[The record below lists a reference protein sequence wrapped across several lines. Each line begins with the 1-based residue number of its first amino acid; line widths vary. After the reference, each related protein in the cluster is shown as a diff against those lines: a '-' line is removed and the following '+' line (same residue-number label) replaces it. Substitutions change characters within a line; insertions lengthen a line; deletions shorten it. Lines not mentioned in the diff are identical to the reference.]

1 MIWDWCQIL
10 GDLKVERVWLHML
23 SKRSWKLSSFHIMAG
38 ILSGPK
44 ALDDLRLL
52 VADLSSAREKGELS
66 IGRVPDTGT
75 LGSVQVSGTL
85 ALLPRRFSK
94 WLDQFSKRFL
104 AEPPFILTE
113 EPEFLPERSFMVF
126 QARWCFRPLVFF
138 REFADFAINEV
149 YFGIEIC
156 IIQFL
161 FCANKLDFQYFGWW
175 SMIG

>member
-1 MIWDWCQIL
+1 M
-10 GDLKVERVWLHML
+10 
-23 SKRSWKLSSFHIMAG
+23 
-38 ILSGPK
+38 
-44 ALDDLRLL
+44 DDLRLL

-113 EPEFLPERSFMVF
+113 EPEFCLKDLLLFSRQDDVF
-126 QARWCFRPLVFF
+126 GLRVLQTVC
-138 REFADFAINEV
+138 
-149 YFGIEIC
+149 
-156 IIQFL
+156 
-161 FCANKLDFQYFGWW
+161 
-175 SMIG
+175 

>member
-1 MIWDWCQIL
+1 
-10 GDLKVERVWLHML
+10 
-23 SKRSWKLSSFHIMAG
+23 MAG

-113 EPEFLPERSFMVF
+113 EPEFLPERLFSRQDDVF
-126 QARWCFRPLVFF
+126 GSRVLQRVC
-138 REFADFAINEV
+138 
-149 YFGIEIC
+149 
-156 IIQFL
+156 
-161 FCANKLDFQYFGWW
+161 
-175 SMIG
+175 